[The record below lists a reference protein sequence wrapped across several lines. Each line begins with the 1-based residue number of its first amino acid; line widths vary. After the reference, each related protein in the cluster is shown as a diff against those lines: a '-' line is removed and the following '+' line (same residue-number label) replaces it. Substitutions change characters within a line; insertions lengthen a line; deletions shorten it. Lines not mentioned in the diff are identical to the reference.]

1 MNSEQME
8 LVRELGKKVK
18 SDEITWANAAKI
30 YNDETGESLSGNA
43 IRKRFGNL
51 KDENYVE
58 PIKSEKIDE
67 EFETYHKNG
76 TIEICKKEVWF
87 DKNEEKTPDNVLQ
100 KFGYDPKEWELQTWR
115 FGKWEVAIADEDEN
129 RVCTTIRAVIKPKRK
144 TELSREDY
152 LEIVKQSMKEVVKPL
167 KLEKTKPSK
176 DLDDNKMM
184 EFPATELHLG
194 KLAWHG
200 DTGQDYDQQIAKARF
215 RHIIQETIKT
225 QDIYKANT
233 LFMTIGNDFFNS
245 DTVDATTTKGT
256 YQCNDIRWKKMFLVG
271 LNLYKEALLTLRDEF
286 GKIDIQLCQGNHDV
300 MSSYYLYIALSQFFI
315 NDDKINFSDNLK
327 TTQCYSFGKVAI
339 FTNHG
344 DTNLKRLIKSI
355 SAEFYEEWGKSVY
368 RELHLGHLHHE
379 MVVDDDSG
387 LITRRLGS
395 PTGTDE
401 WHYNSR
407 FIGNTQKQQLFIW
420 DKENGLIDQRFIC
433 FENNNKKK
441 TLIYKKKPNS

>member
-1 MNSEQME
+1 MMNSEQME

-18 SDEITWANAAKI
+18 SGDITWANAAKI
-30 YNDETGESLSGNA
+30 YNDEQGESLSGNA

-51 KDENYVE
+51 KGEDYVE
-58 PIKSEKIDE
+58 PIKIEKIDE

-129 RVCTTIRAVIKPKRK
+129 RVCTTIRAVIKPRCK

-152 LEIVKQSMKEVVKPL
+152 LEVVKQSMKEIVEPL
-167 KLEKTKPSK
+167 KFDKKEEIKG
-176 DLDDNKMM
+176 LDKNKMI

-194 KLAWHG
+194 KLAWAG
-200 DTGQDYDQQIAKARF
+200 DTGQDYDQKIAKDRF
-215 RHIIQETIKT
+215 RHIIKEVCNE
-225 QDIYKANT
+225 QDIQKAET

-245 DTVDATTTKGT
+245 DTVENTTTKGT
-256 YQCNDIRWKKMFLVG
+256 YQNNDLRWKKMFLVG
-271 LNLYKEALLTLRDEF
+271 LELYKEALITLRDKF

-300 MSSYYLYIALSQFFI
+300 MSSYYLYIALSQFFSE
-315 NDDKINFSDNLK
+315 DDKIKFSSNLQ
-327 TTQCYSFGKVAI
+327 TTQCYQFGKVAI

-355 SAEFYEEWGKSVY
+355 PAEFYEEWGQSTF
-368 RELHLGHLHHE
+368 RELHLGHLHKE
-379 MVVDDDSG
+379 VVVDDESG
-387 LITRRLGS
+387 MITRRVGS
-395 PTGTDE
+395 PSGTDE

-407 FIGNTQKQQLFIW
+407 FVGATQKQQLFVW
-420 DKENGLIDQRFIC
+420 DKERGLLNQKYIC
-433 FENNNKKK
+433 FDNNSKKK
-441 TLIYKKKPNS
+441 RLILKQNL